1 VIASFWQNSLRN
13 IQEGQS
19 AEVVFSAA
27 PGKVFSGKVAKVL
40 PVIPEA
46 EIQQGGTLISGDLL
60 KHHDRTL
67 AIIELEQDLNELGLP
82 IGVQGMAACFTE
94 HDALH
99 SSPVRRILLR
109 MMGWLNYL
117 YPIKK

>member
-1 VIASFWQNSLRN
+1 MASFWQNSLRN
-13 IQEGQS
+13 IEEGQK
-19 AEVVFSAA
+19 AEVIFAAA
-27 PGKVFSGKVAKVL
+27 PGKIFTGKVAKVL
-40 PVIPEA
+40 PVIPKA
-46 EIQQGGTLISGDLL
+46 ELQAGGSPISGDLL

-67 AIIELEQDLNELGLP
+67 AIIELEQDLNDLGLP
-82 IGVQGMAACFTE
+82 IGVQGQAPCFTE

-117 YPIKK
+117 YPIKN